1 MPIVVIIA
9 IAFVRSSKA
18 RWGSTRG
25 ALSARNRSDLGAR
38 RALGAESR
46 KATGGALG
54 CVLGHQPAVV
64 VALLAR
70 GGRRGAH
77 HVKSVD
83 WQ

>member
-1 MPIVVIIA
+1 MPIVVIVA
-9 IAFVRSSKA
+9 ITVVRSSKA
-18 RWGSTRG
+18 PWGSTRG
-25 ALSARNRSDLGAR
+25 VLSAINRSDLGAR
-38 RALGAESR
+38 RALDAEYR

-77 HVKSVD
+77 RAKSGK
-83 WQ
+83 